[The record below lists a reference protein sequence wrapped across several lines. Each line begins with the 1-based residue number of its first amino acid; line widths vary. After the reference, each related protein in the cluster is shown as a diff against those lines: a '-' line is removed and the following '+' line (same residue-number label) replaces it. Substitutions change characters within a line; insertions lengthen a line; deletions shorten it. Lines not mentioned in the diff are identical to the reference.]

1 VVSARVSHRPGAVR
15 SRISAVAALAS
26 RHSSEVVCPVYPG
39 RMFQGEA
46 LPHSPRRRKSLAQL
60 CRMELGMERN
70 AVRVGMAFVFLVSW
84 LTLAG
89 CKTQPADAAA
99 EAPPV
104 ASVIPDFNVVAFS
117 VDHPEQ
123 FPLATAAEH
132 DAPSHL
138 VVTGA
143 VNPDVARNVPVISL
157 ASGRVVSI
165 NARLG
170 DTVKKGQ
177 LLLRV
182 RSDDI
187 SGAFANY
194 KMAAADEVLARA
206 QWERAQ
212 ELYKHGAIALNDLQ
226 VAQDA
231 EDKAEVAVD
240 TAAEHLRLL
249 GSTVEHPSGIVDIVA
264 PVSGVI
270 TDQQVTNAGGVQA
283 LGTSPFTISDLS
295 RVWIVCDVYENDLPT
310 VSVGDS
316 AEITLN
322 AYPGK
327 VLKGTISNIA
337 PILDPNIRTA
347 KVRIEVANPGLMRVG
362 MFVTATFR
370 GRKNE
375 VHTTVPATAILHLHD
390 REYVYVPSPEK
401 KFRRVEV
408 ISGSELPGGM
418 QEIMSGIPVG
428 QQVVSNAVVLQ
439 HTVEQ

>member
-1 VVSARVSHRPGAVR
+1 
-15 SRISAVAALAS
+15 
-26 RHSSEVVCPVYPG
+26 
-39 RMFQGEA
+39 
-46 LPHSPRRRKSLAQL
+46 
-60 CRMELGMERN
+60 
-70 AVRVGMAFVFLVSW
+70 MAFVFLVSW